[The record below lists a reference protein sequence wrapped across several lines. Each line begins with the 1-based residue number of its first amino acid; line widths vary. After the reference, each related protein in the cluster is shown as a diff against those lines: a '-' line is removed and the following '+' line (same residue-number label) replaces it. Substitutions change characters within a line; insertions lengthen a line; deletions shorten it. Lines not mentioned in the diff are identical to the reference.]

1 MIKNVLGLLLIVLL
15 LVAGQQQKVCASEE
29 MTPGEI
35 LQRTDESRGNLE
47 GIQWKVIINS
57 IEKGREQKR
66 KIKVKAKGYDF
77 LALLTAPPKVKGQK
91 LLMIDHNMWFAKPG
105 LKKPVPISPRQKLIG
120 GATYGDIAATN
131 YSDDYEATPLE
142 DATIDGELCFVF
154 DLKSIQKKTTYDRI
168 VYWVSRER
176 LVGVKAE
183 YYTVSGKLFKTAWF
197 EYDNQVILRK
207 QQHPFISKMIITDA
221 LIKDNVTT
229 LIFSDNKMVKVPD
242 ATFDLNLFM
251 MN

>member
-1 MIKNVLGLLLIVLL
+1 
-15 LVAGQQQKVCASEE
+15 
-29 MTPGEI
+29 
-35 LQRTDESRGNLE
+35 
-47 GIQWKVIINS
+47 
-57 IEKGREQKR
+57 
-66 KIKVKAKGYDF
+66 
-77 LALLTAPPKVKGQK
+77 
-91 LLMIDHNMWFAKPG
+91 MWFAKPG

-131 YSDDYEATPLE
+131 YSDDYEATPFE

-168 VYWVSRER
+168 VYWISMER